1 MKENKLKLVWK
12 YLICFGVMGVFT
24 VGMLISFGFSFTNDL
39 IDIYRDLADAF
50 TVPGLLAVLIGA
62 LVWVPTTGFFDALTF
77 GVGILFKGL
86 LPFKKGERFERF
98 YDYKARKDEK
108 RFTGYGFIVIS
119 GAVYLAIGIV
129 FTALFS
135 KIS

>member
-1 MKENKLKLVWK
+1 
-12 YLICFGVMGVFT
+12 MGIFT
-24 VGMLISFGFSFTNDL
+24 VSMLISLGFSFTNDL
-39 IDIYRDLADAF
+39 IDIYSNLAAAF

-62 LVWVPTTGFFDALTF
+62 LVWVSTTGFFDTLTF
-77 GVGILFKGL
+77 GVSILFKGL

-108 RFTGYGFIVIS
+108 RLTGYGFIVIS
-119 GAVYLAIGIV
+119 GAIFLVIGII

>member
-1 MKENKLKLVWK
+1 VKENKLKLLWK
-12 YLICFGVMGVFT
+12 YLICFGVMGIFT
-24 VGMLISFGFSFTNDL
+24 VSMLISLGFSFANDL
-39 IDIYRDLADAF
+39 VDIYRDLADAF
-50 TVPGLLAVLIGA
+50 TVPGLLMVLVGS
-62 LVWVPTTGFFDALTF
+62 LVWVSTTGFFDTLTF
-77 GVGILFKGL
+77 GVSILFKGL

-108 RFTGYGFIVIS
+108 RLTGYGFIVIS
-119 GAVYLAIGIV
+119 GAIFLVIGII

>member
-1 MKENKLKLVWK
+1 
-12 YLICFGVMGVFT
+12 MGVFA
-24 VGMLISFGFSFTNDL
+24 VGMLISLGFSFTNDL
-39 IDIYRDLADAF
+39 IDIYSNLAAAF

-62 LVWVPTTGFFDALTF
+62 LVWVSTTGVFDALTF

-108 RFTGYGFIVIS
+108 RLTGYGFIVIS
-119 GAVYLAIGIV
+119 GAIFLVIGII

-135 KIS
+135 KISL

>member
-1 MKENKLKLVWK
+1 MKGNKLKLLWK
-12 YLICFGVMGVFT
+12 YLICFGIMGIFT
-24 VGMLISFGFSFTNDL
+24 VSMLISLGFSFTNDL
-39 IDIYRDLADAF
+39 IDIYSNLADAF
-50 TVPGLLAVLIGA
+50 TVPGILMVLVGS
-62 LVWVPTTGFFDALTF
+62 LVWVSTTGFFDTLTF
-77 GVGILFKGL
+77 GVSILFKGL

-108 RFTGYGFIVIS
+108 RLTGYGFIVIS
-119 GAVYLAIGIV
+119 GAIFLVIGII